1 MNFIGIVVDTK
12 AGELRILE
20 EKPAYMWRLT
30 VLAGDGCREF
40 ESLNGTWFIQPPWSE
55 MFGSS
60 FATSSDS
67 CQQLTPLQLRSF
79 GQDSAG
85 GPVVVSLLP
94 ATLERSSILLATACT
109 TVTHTHWRVRFLWV
123 LRGCDYVAARC
134 GHLGKK
140 SFCPLWQQQP
150 SVEAVGSTYVS
161 ASTQTIWR

>member
-1 MNFIGIVVDTK
+1 
-12 AGELRILE
+12 
-20 EKPAYMWRLT
+20 
-30 VLAGDGCREF
+30 
-40 ESLNGTWFIQPPWSE
+40 

-109 TVTHTHWRVRFLWV
+109 TVTHTHRRVRFLWV
-123 LRGCDYVAARC
+123 LRGCDYVAARVGGC
-134 GHLGKK
+134 GHLGKRA
-140 SFCPLWQQQP
+140 SAHCGSSSHLWKRLAALTCQLPHRQYG
-150 SVEAVGSTYVS
+150 GSCQALYHF
-161 ASTQTIWR
+161 